1 MNATNFIATSE
12 GFNKANDVLPLPIPG
27 KGMDWGQAQKPTA
40 LTALTPPNAEVGTA
54 SAPAKQPQLRTH
66 QPGTYTPQHNH
77 PTKAISRRRPLK
89 SDTNQQ
95 LQKKHKLQNIVV
107 SPS

>member
-40 LTALTPPNAEVGTA
+40 LTAPAPPNADVGTP
-54 SAPAKQPQLRTH
+54 SAPAKQPQSTTH
-66 QPGTYTPQHNH
+66 QQGTYTPQHNQL
-77 PTKAISRRRPLK
+77 TKAISHRQPLK